1 MTQTSS
7 RKKHADF
14 QSNYRRSLNFNR
26 LVDKDA
32 FVLNEQGELV
42 MRSSSQTPD
51 SET

>member
-7 RKKHADF
+7 RKKYADF

-26 LVDKDA
+26 LADKEV

-42 MRSSSQTPD
+42 LRSSTDTLDPD
-51 SET
+51 S